1 MTQDTTQAAKEYE
14 NAHKP
19 VTWWEDGEFIE
30 VHTPLSSAFEEGA
43 DYFKTKVRIRV
54 KNEIIRLK
62 GINDAHA
69 RGCVTAL
76 ENLLQ
81 DLETL

>member
-1 MTQDTTQAAKEYE
+1 MTQNTEQAAKEYE
-14 NAHKP
+14 EAHKP
-19 VTWWEDGEFIE
+19 VSWWEDGEFIE

-43 DYFKTKVRIRV
+43 DYFKTKVRIRI
-54 KNEIIRLK
+54 KNEIIRMK
-62 GINDAHA
+62 GINDAHV